1 MMERVCKK
9 GNPLILIMGMKAG
22 TATTES
28 NVDISFK
35 KLGIK
40 LPYNQEIPLLGIHL
54 KKPVLKETHV
64 PQYSLQHYLK

>member
-1 MMERVCKK
+1 MLERVCKK

-22 TATTES
+22 TTTVEN

-35 KLGIK
+35 KLGIE
-40 LPYNQEIPLLGIHL
+40 LPYDQEIPLLGIHPR
-54 KKPVLKETHV
+54 KPVLKETHV